1 MVIFKRGQGYELL
14 VTRKQI
20 KILVR
25 VGTQNGDTGWD
36 PCTLITWQRCP
47 SCILWN
53 MDYFTTQ
60 NTEGTLYKP
69 NNAFLLLF

>member
-1 MVIFKRGQGYELL
+1 MVIFKRSRGYELL

-25 VGTQNGDTGWD
+25 LATKNGDTGWD
-36 PCTLITWQRCP
+36 PGTLITWQSCH
-47 SCILWN
+47 SCILWT

-60 NTEGTLYKP
+60 ITEGTLYKP
-69 NNAFLLLF
+69 NNAFLSLF